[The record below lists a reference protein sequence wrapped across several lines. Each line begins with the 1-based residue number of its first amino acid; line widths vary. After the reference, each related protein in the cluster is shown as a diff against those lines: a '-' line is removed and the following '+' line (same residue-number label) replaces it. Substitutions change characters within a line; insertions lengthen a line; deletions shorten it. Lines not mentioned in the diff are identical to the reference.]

1 MTVRHAKMTG
11 FNAIRI
17 QRENR
22 GHSVRT
28 CPLVDRNATAVSM
41 GVGPSS
47 GSGRNMARTWFGRPP
62 NRTAFPSWML
72 CNGVAS
78 GSVRFP
84 APAIAVKTVETATR
98 WARNWR
104 GTHGDPEQ
112 GQGLIRCTLATEHIF
127 SNFTD
132 ETKSPRRQGGKTGAD
147 V

>member
-1 MTVRHAKMTG
+1 MPSESKERIGATVYVLVLWSIEM
-11 FNAIRI
+11 
-17 QRENR
+17 QRLYLWEWDLPAEAE
-22 GHSVRT
+22 G
-28 CPLVDRNATAVSM
+28 
-41 GVGPSS
+41 
-47 GSGRNMARTWFGRPP
+47 TWQEHGFGRPP
-62 NRTAFPSWML
+62 NRTGFPSWML

-104 GTHGDPEQ
+104 GTHDDPEQ
-112 GQGLIRCTLATEHIF
+112 GHGLIRCTLATEHIF